1 MPDTYPM
8 AVISTPG
15 EVEFL
20 ARELPPLRDGEVL
33 IGVKAA
39 AICGSDLHIYKGAHP
54 AVSLPVTIGHE
65 LAGEVL
71 EVGENV
77 TKVKQGDRVV
87 VEPVIVCGD
96 CIFCRQGQYHLC
108 TNISFQY
115 REGQGGFT
123 THFVSH
129 QDWVHMLPNDLSYE
143 EGALMEPLA
152 VSVHA
157 MKKSGL
163 ELGHSAVIFG
173 DGPIGLML
181 LMLANLAGA
190 GQVFVAGA
198 RDFRLEMA
206 RQFGATRAYN
216 NLEADASALIL
227 EQTHQLGVDR
237 SFEATGLETTLIQC
251 LNVLKKGGHATLI
264 GLFEEPEVRI
274 PANLFIQKE
283 ISLTGSQGYCWD
295 FQTAISLVSGG
306 KLNLEGL
313 ITHVLPLSSLEQG
326 FEILMESDSQAVKVV
341 VTNP

>member
-1 MPDTYPM
+1 M
-8 AVISTPG
+8 AVISSPG
-15 EVEFL
+15 VVEFL
-20 ARELPPLRDGEVL
+20 ERELPPIRGGEVL

-54 AVSLPVTIGHE
+54 AVPLPVTIGHE
-65 LAGEVL
+65 LAGEIL

-77 TKVKQGDRVV
+77 TKVNPGDRVA
-87 VEPVIVCGD
+87 VEPVIVCGE
-96 CIFCRQGQYHLC
+96 CVFCRQGQYHLC

-123 THFVSH
+123 THFVSD
-129 QDWVHMLPNDLSYE
+129 QDWVHVLPDGLSFE

-163 ELGHSAVIFG
+163 EMGHSAAIFG

-190 GQVFVAGA
+190 GQVFMAGA
-198 RDFRLEMA
+198 QDFRLEVASRLGAA
-206 RQFGATRAYN
+206 RTYN
-216 NLEADASALIL
+216 NIEADASALIL

-237 SFEATGLETTLIQC
+237 VFEAAGLETTLVQC
-251 LNVLKKGGHATLI
+251 LKVLKKGGQATLI
-264 GLFEEPEVRI
+264 GLFEEPDVRI

-283 ISLTGSQGYCWD
+283 IGLTGSQGYCWD
-295 FQTAISLVSGG
+295 FQTAISLVSRG
-306 KLNLEGL
+306 KLNLREL
-313 ITHVLPLSSLEQG
+313 ITHILPLSSLEQG
-326 FEILMESDSQAVKVV
+326 FEILMDSDSQAVKVV